1 MKHIKF
7 LIFLFALLFIGFSC
21 TQDPEVVQY
30 KEGGIIKLADPFI
43 QISTPVIAFQD
54 GIPEYKMA
62 LNLINGNDLK
72 VSKINVYSVYTDAK
86 SGKKSNEALL
96 ITLDGGTANKIEI
109 LKNIKYADLKKG
121 LTVNGAALPDD
132 EKLLAVGSG
141 WKLRFEGETPT
152 GKLDLPGN
160 INLGVLSRFAG
171 NYKVTFSDYYRIGV
185 QTATWTGETRF
196 IGSVSDT
203 RFSYNDKWGQFDW
216 PGKSFHFDID
226 FTTNKITVPITPN
239 GIFSG
244 TRPIGCA
251 TDANLFVEYPCADYN
266 VLVRDEAKGK
276 HVIKIAYGYFTNG
289 SGPRAFYEILEK
301 I

>member
-7 LIFLFALLFIGFSC
+7 LILLFILIVVGYSC
-21 TQDPEVVQY
+21 TKDPEVVQY
-30 KEGGIIKLADPFI
+30 KQDGIIKLADPFI
-43 QISTPVIAFQD
+43 QINTPVIAFQA
-54 GIPEYKMA
+54 GIPEYKLG

-72 VSKINVYSVYTDAK
+72 VNKINVYSIYTDAK

-96 ITLDGGTANKIEI
+96 TILDGGAVNKIEI
-109 LKNIKYADLKKG
+109 LKSIKYADLKKG

-141 WKLRFEGETPT
+141 WKLRFEGETST
-152 GKLDLPGN
+152 GNVDLPGN

-171 NYKVTFSDYYRIGV
+171 NYKVIFSDYYRIGV
-185 QTATWTGETRF
+185 KTATWTGETRF

-203 RFSYNDKWGQFDW
+203 RFSYNDYWGNFAW
-216 PGKSFHFDID
+216 GGKSFHFDVN
-226 FTTNKITVPITPN
+226 FATNKITVPITPN
-239 GIFSG
+239 GLFSG
-244 TRPIGCA
+244 TRGISCD
-251 TDANLFVEYPCADYN
+251 TDAPLFVEYPCASYN
-266 VLVRDEAKGK
+266 ALVPNEVTGK
-276 HVIKIAYGYFTNG
+276 HMIKLSYGYFTNG